1 LSTSR
6 NPRAWWA
13 STSGQERSTFLGA
26 AVILLTLAA
35 TSVFVWNSPNNPVRT
50 AVGIVNDAGPTRED
64 KLVEERN
71 ALLSR
76 VVALENDL
84 RSQDTELDASKTE
97 LIALQ
102 EQLWATEGELDAVKA
117 SRSSAAPATPTKS
130 KPVVAASGISAPAR
144 SKLVAPTSP
153 YLGLYTEQAPFNF
166 ATYDATAKKIGSDPN
181 VVGYFGGW
189 DEKFRVNA
197 VENAWKRKKLPILT
211 WEARPIAA
219 ANDVVDEPDY
229 TAAKI
234 LDGNFDAY
242 LTQYAK
248 DIVKT
253 GLPMGIRLNHEMNG
267 DWYPW
272 AEGVNGNKGGD
283 YVKVWRHVH
292 DIFQREGANSLI
304 IWIWAPNI
312 VNNLSSTQKTLEHTA
327 ALYPGDEYVD
337 WVGLS
342 GYLRPNYRAGND
354 FSFDYTFGPT
364 LNQLRQIADKPI
376 FLAEIGA
383 SEIGGHKATWITS
396 LFEGLN
402 KPENSDVIGFSWFSL
417 AITSYV
423 GGERA
428 TNDWRVDSR
437 ADTLAAFK
445 AGLNVPGSRFTLT
458 AN

>member
-1 LSTSR
+1 M
-6 NPRAWWA
+6 
-13 STSGQERSTFLGA
+13 FGA
-26 AVILLTLAA
+26 LVILLTLAA

-50 AVGIVNDAGPTRED
+50 AVGIVNDAGPTPEEE
-64 KLVEERN
+64 LVDERN
-71 ALLSR
+71 ALLGR
-76 VVALENDL
+76 VAELEGDL
-84 RSQDTELDASKTE
+84 RGKNTELDASKTE

-117 SRSSAAPATPTKS
+117 ARSSAPPTAPSRTTPAVTASAITAPSRAKLAAPA
-130 KPVVAASGISAPAR
+130 
-144 SKLVAPTSP
+144 SP

-166 ATYDATAKKIGSDPN
+166 ATYDATAKKIGSEPN

-219 ANDVVDEPDY
+219 ANDVVDEPEY
-229 TAAKI
+229 AASKI
-234 LDGNFDAY
+234 LGGDFDAY
-242 LTQYAK
+242 LNQYAK

-267 DWYPW
+267 SWYPW
-272 AEGVNGNKGGD
+272 AEGVNGNSKGD
-283 YVKVWRHVH
+283 YVKVWRYVH
-292 DIFQREGANSLI
+292 DIFEKQGANKLV

-312 VNNLSSTQKTLEHTA
+312 VNNLSASQKTYENTA
-327 ALYPGDEYVD
+327 SLYPGDDYVD

-342 GYLRPNYRAGND
+342 GYLRPNYRSDND
-354 FSFDYTFGPT
+354 FSFDYTFTPS
-364 LNQLRQIADKPI
+364 LNQLRRLTDKPI
-376 FLAEIGA
+376 LLAEIGA

-396 LFEGLN
+396 LFEALDQ
-402 KPENSDVIGFSWFSL
+402 PENTDIIGFSWFSM

-437 ADTLAAFK
+437 ADTLAAFV
-445 AGLNVPGSRFTLT
+445 AGLARPTSRFTLS
-458 AN
+458 AH